1 MKNPLAAVTGSL
13 QVMMHWVRNV
23 NVKKVLLIAVAVNL
37 MFLGAYFSLETL
49 SAAEDKQPQNAVRKE
64 PAQDARAQM
73 EALRQ
78 REELLRVRQRE
89 LQLLESRIDEKIRR
103 LSQLETSVKA
113 EIAMYRQI
121 SDERTKHLVK
131 IYSSMKP
138 NAAATLMNQMDIE
151 VATEVFLGLKG
162 EIAGGILAY
171 MEPAK
176 AAAITKRLM
185 SSRKMSSSAPG
196 AVPQVVPQS
205 LPQPQAQTAPG
216 TTAQIAPV
224 TAQQPRTVAKA
235 HARVKPAR
243 PWASPQASPQP
254 AAQAQPAPP
263 VAAEPQAAASPTDA
277 PQVAAQTES
286 PMIPLV
292 QTTNQSEGQVE

>member
-1 MKNPLAAVTGSL
+1 
-13 QVMMHWVRNV
+13 
-23 NVKKVLLIAVAVNL
+23 

-185 SSRKMSSSAPG
+185 SSRKMSSSPAGG
-196 AVPQVVPQS
+196 A
-205 LPQPQAQTAPG
+205 AITAPAASADSPRDDR
-216 TTAQIAPV
+216 TDRPV